1 MRESNTQIATLTEK
15 SNALT
20 AQLADR
26 SHALEEIR
34 LKIAQENREIE
45 RVKHERTELFGE
57 KNPLDER
64 KLLTE
69 NIRKAG
75 EQAEKAEA
83 AYRIA
88 GERLAAIQS
97 TLSTRESDIK
107 KIRSDEKVAAADLL
121 QSLQTAGFATA
132 DELRKALL
140 TSEEF
145 ATLEEREKTLLDAVR
160 DAERQLI
167 EKQQQLT
174 QEQDKALTE
183 QSIEEITEEIR
194 LREVRTSDVLQETGK
209 FDEILRK
216 DKELRTEFADITKA
230 IEVQKQEYMRWEK
243 LNELIGS
250 AKGDKFQRFA
260 QGLTLV
266 RLVRLANIHLRQLND
281 RYILEKI
288 QSENLALQIIDTYQA
303 DERRAVESLSGGETF
318 LISLALALGLSDLA
332 SNRTQIDSLF
342 IDEGFG
348 TLDNE
353 TLDTVMSALENLQAT
368 GKSVGV
374 ISHVEMMKER
384 IATQIQVIKKGEGM
398 SSICIV
404 PGVRN

>member
-1 MRESNTQIATLTEK
+1 M
-15 SNALT
+15 
-20 AQLADR
+20 
-26 SHALEEIR
+26 
-34 LKIAQENREIE
+34 
-45 RVKHERTELFGE
+45 
-57 KNPLDER
+57 
-64 KLLTE
+64 
-69 NIRKAG
+69 
-75 EQAEKAEA
+75 
-83 AYRIA
+83 
-88 GERLAAIQS
+88 
-97 TLSTRESDIK
+97 
-107 KIRSDEKVAAADLL
+107 
-121 QSLQTAGFATA
+121 
-132 DELRKALL
+132 ALL
-140 TSEEF
+140 SSEEF
-145 ATLEEREKTLLDAVR
+145 AALEEREKMLLEAVR

-167 EKQQQLT
+167 EKQHHLA

-183 QSIEEITEEIR
+183 QSIEEIAEEIR
-194 LREVRTSDVLQETGK
+194 LREMRTSDVLQEVGK

-230 IEVQKQEYMRWEK
+230 IEVQKLEYMRWEK